1 MKKIVSVLL
10 CGVMMLAAASCNSAE
25 ETKKHD
31 RDIETHDSPK
41 TDADNPASTAAGS
54 SAADSLTGGDISA
67 DFDPDFTFS
76 TTDRDGNTWDE
87 TTFSQY
93 DLTMINFW
101 EPWCGPCV
109 GEIPDLERLYEDY
122 KDKGF
127 QIIGVYSEETME
139 SDVDAILKE
148 SNVSYPV
155 LHYSMDFD
163 QFQSGYVPT
172 TIFVDR
178 EGHVL
183 NVPGEGNSVIG
194 SKTYSAWASIIERL
208 L

>member
-1 MKKIVSVLL
+1 MKKIVSLLL
-10 CGVMMLAAASCNSAE
+10 CGAMILAAASCNSAKE
-25 ETKKHD
+25 KEKPGRD
-31 RDIETHDSPK
+31 RETHDAPK
-41 TDADNPASTAAGS
+41 EDADNPASAAGGS
-54 SAADSLTGGDISA
+54 SAADSLTGADISS

-109 GEIPDLERLYEDY
+109 GEIPDLEHLYEDY

-148 SNVSYPV
+148 SNVSYPI
-155 LHYSMDFD
+155 LHYSLDFD
-163 QFQSGYVPT
+163 RFQSGYVPT

-183 NVPGEGNSVIG
+183 NIPGEGNSVIG
-194 SKTYSAWASIIERL
+194 SKTYSSWASIVERFL
-208 L
+208 